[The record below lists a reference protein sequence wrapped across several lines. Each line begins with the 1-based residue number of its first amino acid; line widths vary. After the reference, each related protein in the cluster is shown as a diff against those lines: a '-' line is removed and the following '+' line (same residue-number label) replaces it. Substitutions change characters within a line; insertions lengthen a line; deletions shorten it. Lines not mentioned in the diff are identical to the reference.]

1 LKYGFWD
8 PLFYYKEK
16 PALFY
21 LSQDLKD
28 IFSEEG
34 NEKIQ
39 DDAALEFKL
48 NLDKEIIKEAKNYF

>member
-28 IFSEEG
+28 IFSDEG

-48 NLDKEIIKEAKNYF
+48 NLDKEIIK

>member
-1 LKYGFWD
+1 
-8 PLFYYKEK
+8 
-16 PALFY
+16 

-28 IFSEEG
+28 VFSEDG

-48 NLDKEIIKEAKNYF
+48 NLDKEIIKDA